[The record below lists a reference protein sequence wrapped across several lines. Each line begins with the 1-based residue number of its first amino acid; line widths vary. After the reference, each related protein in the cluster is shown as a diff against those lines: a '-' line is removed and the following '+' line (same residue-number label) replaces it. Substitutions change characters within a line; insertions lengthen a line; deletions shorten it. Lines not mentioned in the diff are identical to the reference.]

1 VASSTLE
8 QTGFRLGR
16 GDYISSLLLI
26 KKKEKAGLR
35 QKFYLC
41 SIVLSEF

>member
-16 GDYISSLLLI
+16 GDYTYLNIIKAIYLLPI
-26 KKKEKAGLR
+26 AKGE
-35 QKFYLC
+35 
-41 SIVLSEF
+41 ID